1 MHFNDAK
8 KLKIPNFA
16 AAKHIEIA
24 RFLEVPKSKYIQCY
38 QSGIYPEKGICFMS
52 PIYCSRAKY
61 GKIKKFIH
69 RKIPCVVP
77 RSFAGF
83 VLHIRELSFN
93 PLVRNASM
101 NNLAEFRLKW
111 FYLKRATIIS
121 SLAFAAATPP
131 F

>member
-1 MHFNDAK
+1 MYCFV
-8 KLKIPNFA
+8 LCVGSC
-16 AAKHIEIA
+16 
-24 RFLEVPKSKYIQCY
+24 VPVH
-38 QSGIYPEKGICFMS
+38 ED
-52 PIYCSRAKY
+52 RT
-61 GKIKKFIH
+61 KKFIH

-93 PLVRNASM
+93 FQVRNASM
-101 NNLAEFRLKW
+101 NNVAEFCLKW